1 MSRREIFSLDR
12 HYTRMWTF
20 YDMPSIRIRFMI
32 CYQQITVDAICVL
45 ADLSYSFLTDECPP
59 KHTEPLWLETLGHL
73 SLAIT
78 SIFLAEIA
86 LALYAFGISFYNPL
100 GTVIHAS
107 LHLLDAAVIIGTFVI
122 EVFLRG
128 RERELA
134 SLLILVRLWRLV
146 KLVGGQSSLTL

>member
-1 MSRREIFSLDR
+1 
-12 HYTRMWTF
+12 
-20 YDMPSIRIRFMI
+20 MPSIRIRFMI